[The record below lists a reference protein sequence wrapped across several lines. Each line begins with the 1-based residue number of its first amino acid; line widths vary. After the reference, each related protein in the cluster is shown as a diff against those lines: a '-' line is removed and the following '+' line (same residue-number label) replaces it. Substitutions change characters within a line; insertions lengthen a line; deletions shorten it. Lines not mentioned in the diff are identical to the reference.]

1 MARIKRL
8 LAALIARQA
17 GNEDALEEDRSRAA
31 ELCASGQ
38 LTAEEYAAILAL
50 LPATTTTA

>member
-8 LAALIARQA
+8 LAALIARQT
-17 GNEDALEEDRSRAA
+17 GNADALEEDRSRAA
-31 ELCASGQ
+31 ELCAAGQ